1 MADFMIKRGDTLPEF
16 ERTLTDA
23 SGAVDLSGASVAFR
37 MASRDSGTTVVDRSA
52 TIVSASTGIVK
63 YAWQAGDTAT
73 AGTYSAEFR
82 VTFGDGRILTFPNVG
97 TMSVEIAPNI
107 PAAS

>member
-1 MADFMIKRGDTLPEF
+1 MADFLIKRGDTLPEL

-23 SGAVDLSGASVAFR
+23 SGAVDLSGASVVFR
-37 MASRDSGTTVVDRSA
+37 MASRESGATVVDRSA
-52 TIVSASTGIVK
+52 TVVSASAGTVK
-63 YAWQAGDTAT
+63 YAWQTGDTAT

-97 TMSVEIAPNI
+97 TISIEIAPNI
-107 PAAS
+107 PAA